1 MTYRY
6 IKYLFPITLLM
17 AGCGSDSPVPTDP
30 TEKEFNSAKDFDQ
43 FIIES
48 NGEIGEKE
56 NITLNI
62 KSGEVYT
69 LKSNLVVKGNLT
81 IK

>member
-17 AGCGSDSPVPTDP
+17 AGCGSDSSVPTDP
-30 TEKEFNSAKDFDQ
+30 TEKEFNSAKDFDR
-43 FIIES
+43 FIES
-48 NGEIGEKE
+48 SGEIGEKE
-56 NITLNI
+56 NITLNV